1 MRKVI
6 LTMSMSIDGVV
17 VAPNDAKGLSPVRED
32 PELKA
37 LKLDWLGQAGCH
49 IMGRTTYEE
58 MASHWPYS
66 DDAYAE
72 PMNAL
77 PKVVF
82 SRTLTEA
89 PWETSRIAGGDLA
102 EEIAALKLEPGRD
115 IIAWGGATFAH
126 ALLAANLIDE
136 YRLVVH
142 PVLVGGGLSIF
153 GRLPGPI
160 DLRLSRVQT
169 FGTGSAVHV
178 YDQPHPPRP
187 GLTSRTTPRI
197 SGHCHAAGVVHER
210 TRVRHRT
217 PRPRGDR
224 YIPPP

>member
-6 LTMSMSIDGVV
+6 LVMSMSIDGVV
-17 VAPNDAKGLSPVRED
+17 AAPNDAQGLSPVRED

-37 LKLDWLGQAGCH
+37 LKLDWLSQAGCH
-49 IMGRTTYEE
+49 IMGRSTYLA
-58 MASHWPYS
+58 MASHWPSS
-66 DDAYAE
+66 DDPYAV

-89 PWETSRIAGGDLA
+89 PWETSRIASGYLG
-102 EEIAALKLEPGRD
+102 EEIAGLKREPGGD
-115 IIAWGGATFAH
+115 IIAWGGAAFAH

-142 PVLVGGGLSIF
+142 PVLVGDGLSIF
-153 GRLPGPI
+153 GRFPGPI

-169 FGTGSAVHV
+169 FDTGSFVQV
-178 YDQPHPPRP
+178 YDQPHPR
-187 GLTSRTTPRI
+187 G
-197 SGHCHAAGVVHER
+197 AA
-210 TRVRHRT
+210 
-217 PRPRGDR
+217 
-224 YIPPP
+224 

>member
-6 LTMSMSIDGVV
+6 LVMSISIDGVV
-17 VAPNDAKGLSPVRED
+17 AAPNDPKGLSPARED

-37 LKLDWLGQAGCH
+37 LKLEWLSHAGCH

-58 MASHWPYS
+58 MARHWPYS
-66 DDAYAE
+66 DDAYAQ

-102 EEIAALKLEPGRD
+102 EEIAALRRESGGD
-115 IIAWGGATFAH
+115 IIAWGGASFAH
-126 ALLAANLIDE
+126 SLIAANLIDE

-142 PVLVGGGLSIF
+142 PVLVGDGLRIF
-153 GRLPGPI
+153 DRFPGPI
-160 DLRLSRVQT
+160 DVRLSEIQT
-169 FGTGSAVHV
+169 FGSGSVVQV
-178 YDQPHPPRP
+178 YDQP
-187 GLTSRTTPRI
+187 
-197 SGHCHAAGVVHER
+197 
-210 TRVRHRT
+210 
-217 PRPRGDR
+217 RPRDLG
-224 YIPPP
+224 

>member
-6 LTMSMSIDGVV
+6 LLMSISIDGVV
-17 VAPNDAKGLSPVRED
+17 AAPNDPKGLSPARED

-37 LKLDWLGQAGCH
+37 LKLQWLSQTGCH
-49 IMGRTTYEE
+49 IMGRTTYEQ
-58 MASHWPYS
+58 MAQHWPYS

-89 PWETSRIAGGDLA
+89 PWESSRIAGGDLA
-102 EEIAALKLEPGRD
+102 HEIAALKREAGGD

-126 ALLAANLIDE
+126 SLIAANLIDE

-142 PVLVGGGLSIF
+142 PVLVGDGLRIF
-153 GRLPGPI
+153 DRFPGPI
-160 DLRLSRVQT
+160 DVRLSNIQT
-169 FGTGSAVHV
+169 FESGSAVHV
-178 YDQPHPPRP
+178 YDQPHPRD
-187 GLTSRTTPRI
+187 
-197 SGHCHAAGVVHER
+197 V
-210 TRVRHRT
+210 
-217 PRPRGDR
+217 D
-224 YIPPP
+224 